1 MLISVC
7 GAQGSGKSTIL
18 SELRSL
24 GHNVIERKT
33 SRSILDDWGV
43 TLQQVNADRDLT
55 LKFQDEIIKR
65 KYEDELAAVQSN
77 EMWFTERTYA
87 DLFTYALINLGKDN
101 DNSDWLD
108 NYFETCKKY
117 QQSYSKVFYLK
128 SGMFNVVYDGVR
140 GANQHYS
147 NMVDLVMWDYTNQL
161 SSIFSSAA
169 LTKVYKITVPD
180 VDERVDFILDKV
192 YNHV

>member
-180 VDERVDFILDKV
+180 VDERVEFILDKV